1 VPFACSVPG
10 KVLFVVA
17 ISSPVGGEKF
27 SSQYKNTDLPAT
39 TTMSDSSESWQQVPM
54 HVINLDLHGTDR
66 WTDLIK
72 SNRSKILSAFESIET
87 ILSDSV
93 LIGSSQLLL
102 SLLTKGMFVMYASE
116 IQSIADVLKVDVG
129 KVAMM
134 QLAYEM
140 FSACTSIAFNGE
152 KPVLWRTMDW
162 NLPALA
168 DLTVQLCFQRGG
180 KTVFKAASWLGYVGI
195 LTGTSAQGAIAVNYR
210 RSGDTLFSNLWSAIR
225 AHWPVGFLVRFL
237 LEDSSQTY
245 DSMTHNLRTARLIS
259 PVYFILIGTR
269 RDEACLVT
277 RDRTSDSNLVTLE
290 SAADGSSWYQSGE
303 WLLQTNMD
311 HWRTVEEAP
320 WQDIE
325 WSDHRRRVANEWLR
339 QEMQSEDHLEQ
350 LMQTAPI
357 RAPDTIYYSKMCP
370 SKLRMVTKVCVKR
383 ALK

>member
-1 VPFACSVPG
+1 
-10 KVLFVVA
+10 
-17 ISSPVGGEKF
+17 
-27 SSQYKNTDLPAT
+27 
-39 TTMSDSSESWQQVPM
+39 MSDSSESWQQVPM